1 MDELHLL
8 HRVNADKITSLVTQ
22 VGDRWD
28 TPTSYANWTV
38 RELLNHLTAEQLWA
52 PELLAGRSVEE
63 IGDRFEGDLLGDDPL
78 AAWRLAVESALA
90 AFSEPGAL
98 ERTVQFADSPL
109 TADQYLDQMVTDLA
123 LHSWD
128 LATAIGADADL
139 DPATVD
145 RLLVEWT
152 GRAEESLRGPM
163 FTGPD
168 EPPSPIDVSDE
179 EEAQTRLLA
188 LFGRRV

>member
-8 HRVNADKITSLVTQ
+8 HRVNADKITFLVTL

-28 TPTSYANWTV
+28 TVTPYAGWTV

-52 PELLAGRSVEE
+52 PELLAGHSVEDV
-63 IGDRFEGDLLGDDPL
+63 GDRFEGDVLGEDPL
-78 AAWRLAVESALA
+78 SSWRLAVEAALA

-98 ERTVQFADSPL
+98 ERTVSASQDPM
-109 TADQYLDQMVTDLA
+109 TGDHYLDQMVTDLA
-123 LHSWD
+123 LHGWD
-128 LATAIGADADL
+128 LARGIDADDQI

-152 GRAEESLRGPM
+152 GRAEQYLRGPM
-163 FTGPD
+163 FTGP
-168 EPPSPIDVSDE
+168 EEAPEPIDVSDE

-188 LFGRRV
+188 LFGRKA

>member
-98 ERTVQFADSPL
+98 ERTVEFTGASL

-128 LATAIGADADL
+128 LATAIGADAEL

-163 FTGPD
+163 FTGP
-168 EPPSPIDVSDE
+168 EEAPSPIDVSDE